1 MIKIEAFNGKM
12 QFNISSDGNEVFFT
26 IKYAIDNHYEVS

>member
-12 QFNISSDGNEVFFT
+12 LFNISSDGNEITVT
-26 IKYAIDNHYEVS
+26 KLEDN